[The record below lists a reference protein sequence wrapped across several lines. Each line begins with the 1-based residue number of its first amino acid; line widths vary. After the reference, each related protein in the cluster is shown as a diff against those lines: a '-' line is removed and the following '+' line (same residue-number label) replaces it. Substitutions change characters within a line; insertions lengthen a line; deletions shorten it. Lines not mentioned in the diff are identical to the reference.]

1 MWSITS
7 AMSTPTP
14 AKSTAT
20 ATPDARSASD
30 YSRFIV
36 TGKDVRGKRFR
47 MTYGSDAAPFAF
59 GINLH
64 NGSVFGVRVS
74 DGKRE
79 LLKRVQN

>member
-1 MWSITS
+1 
-7 AMSTPTP
+7 MSTQPP
-14 AKSTAT
+14 AKSPAT
-20 ATPDARSASD
+20 ATPASRTASD

-59 GINLH
+59 GINLY

-79 LLKRVQN
+79 LLKRARN

>member
-1 MWSITS
+1 
-7 AMSTPTP
+7 MSTPTQENKP
-14 AKSTAT
+14 
-20 ATPDARSASD
+20 ATPTPAARTASD

-47 MTYGSDAAPFAF
+47 MTYGSEAARFAF
-59 GINLH
+59 AINLY